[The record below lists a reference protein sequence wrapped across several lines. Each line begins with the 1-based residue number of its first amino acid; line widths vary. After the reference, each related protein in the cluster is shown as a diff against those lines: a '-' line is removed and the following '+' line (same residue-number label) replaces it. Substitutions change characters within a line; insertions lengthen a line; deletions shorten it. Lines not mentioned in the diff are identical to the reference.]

1 VRVLPILVAD
11 DVEQAI
17 RCVTTL
23 AENGLPAVE
32 ITLRTPNALNVLRE
46 VVNACPGVTVGA
58 GTILTAAQLDAVKKR
73 VRLWHQPR
81 HYTGTGQSRSRIWSA
96 IFSRYR
102 WCQ

>member
-1 VRVLPILVAD
+1 MTSAEDNMSLTRQNIITQLAQVRVLPILVAD

-46 VVNACPGVTVGA
+46 VVKPAPA
-58 GTILTAAQLDAVKKR
+58 S
-73 VRLWHQPR
+73 RL
-81 HYTGTGQSRSRIWSA
+81 A
-96 IFSRYR
+96 LARY
-102 WCQ
+102 